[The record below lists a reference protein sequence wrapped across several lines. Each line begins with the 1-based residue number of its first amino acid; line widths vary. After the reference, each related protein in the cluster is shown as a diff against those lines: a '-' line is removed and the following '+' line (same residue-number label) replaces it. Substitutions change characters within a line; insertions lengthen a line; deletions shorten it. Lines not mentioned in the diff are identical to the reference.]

1 MTKNNEQIIYAIK
14 NLEGNFYNGI
24 HKEFRPLAQNT
35 AFYKNEK
42 LARSE
47 MLHSLARH
55 HSTQYD
61 KRKDK
66 ARGADYYKE
75 LDKYVK
81 QHFDASCVYVVALEI
96 KEIKQ

>member
-1 MTKNNEQIIYAIK
+1 MIVYAIK
-14 NLEGNFYNGI
+14 NLEGNFYNSI

-35 AFYKNEK
+35 AFYKNKK
-42 LARSE
+42 LASSE

-55 HSTQYD
+55 HSTQYN

-75 LDKYVK
+75 LNKYVD
-81 QHFDASCVYVVALEI
+81 QNFNASEVYVVALKIEEI
-96 KEIKQ
+96 KE